1 MSRVSPDRREPDR
14 ERSRR
19 EQAHFEGVVE
29 GGRELYWADRT
40 AAAGRRQEI
49 RSALLLAASEANG
62 EGHRI
67 LDVGC
72 GTAAYTRPLARR
84 TKATVVGVDIS
95 PAVLRYALERASGNL
110 AFAAADVSGLPFS
123 SNCFDAVVGN
133 AVLHHLPLEQTV
145 PELLRVV
152 KRGGMLCFAEPNF
165 LNPQVFLE
173 RKLPWLRHHLENSPD
188 ETAFVRWSLRR
199 KLQTLGLE
207 AVAIRPFDFL
217 YPLTPTKLIPLVEGV
232 GRTLE
237 QIPVVREIAGSL
249 LIRARKPS

>member
-1 MSRVSPDRREPDR
+1 MNQGSPDWRKA
-14 ERSRR
+14 ERGRSQR
-19 EQAHFEGVVE
+19 EQAHFEAVVE

-49 RSALLLAASEANG
+49 RSGLLLAASEADG
-62 EGHRI
+62 EGRRI

-72 GTAAYTRPLARR
+72 GTAAYTRPLARG
-84 TKATVVGVDIS
+84 TKATVVGVDIA
-95 PAVLRYALERASGNL
+95 PAVLRYALEGASSNL
-110 AFAAADVSGLPFS
+110 AFAAADVSCLPFVA
-123 SNCFDAVVGN
+123 NCFNAVVGN

-145 PELLRVV
+145 PELLRVL
-152 KRGGMLCFAEPNF
+152 KPGGRLCFAEPNF

-173 RKLPWLRHHLENSPD
+173 RKLPWLRRRLENSPD

-199 KLQTLGLE
+199 RLQTLGME
-207 AVAIRPFDFL
+207 AVTIRPFDFL
-217 YPLTPTKLIPLVEGV
+217 YPLTPTKLIPLVEEV